1 MKPDPNHLIKSE
13 ERYRALV
20 VATSDVVYK
29 MSADW
34 QTMYQLQGG
43 DFLSDTGEP
52 IEDWMEKYIHPKD
65 HDRVQLAIDHA
76 IRTKTMFQLEHQV
89 VLPNG
94 GLGWTNSRAVPILN
108 EDGEITEWFGAAND
122 VTERKRTEEALRVA
136 RDAAEQQKRLYET
149 ITSNTPDLIYVFDL
163 YYRFT
168 YANDALLTMWGK
180 TWDNAIGR
188 KLLENGYEP
197 WHAEMHEREIDKV
210 AATRKPIRGE
220 VSFPHAT
227 LGRRV
232 YDYIF
237 SPVVNEQNEVVAIA
251 GTTRDITDI
260 KVTERILSESETRF
274 RTMAEGTNIYI
285 SMGDESGNAIY
296 FNQAWTRL
304 TGRSMS
310 HLLDFNWA
318 DMLHPDDRERYLSV
332 YNEAFKAQTPFHSGF
347 RVLTAEGDYRWLLTD
362 GSVRRYSDGA
372 FAGFIGA
379 AVDITELKQDE
390 QRKNDFISMV
400 SHELKTPL
408 TSAMAYVQVSK
419 KRTEEAGDAVSAGML
434 ERTEKQLVKMA
445 RMINGFL
452 DVSRLESGKIQIDCQ
467 RFDLAELIK
476 EIEEETL
483 SSILTHRILFAPMPA
498 TWVNADREK
507 IGQVIQNLISNAV
520 KYSAPNS
527 IIRIAVEDINGK
539 AQISISDEGIGISAT
554 DLPRLF
560 ERFYRVK
567 DAETRH
573 IAGFGI
579 GLYLS
584 AEIVK
589 QHGGRIRVEST
600 VGEGSTFYFTLPVV

>member
-1 MKPDPNHLIKSE
+1 MKQDPIRLINSE

-20 VATSDVVYK
+20 IATSDVVYK

-34 QTMYQLQGG
+34 RVMYQLQGG
-43 DFLSDTGEP
+43 DILSDTGEP
-52 IEDWMEKYIHPKD
+52 IADWMEKYIHPKD
-65 HDRVQLAIDHA
+65 RDRVQKAIDHA
-76 IRTKTMFQLEHQV
+76 ISTKTMFQLEHQV
-89 VLPNG
+89 VLADG
-94 GLGWTNSRAVPILN
+94 TLGWTYSRAVPMLN
-108 EDGEITEWFGAAND
+108 EHGEITEWFGAAND
-122 VTERKRTEEALRVA
+122 VTARHRAEEALRVA

-149 ITSNTPDLIYVFDL
+149 ITSNTPDLIYVFGLD
-163 YYRFT
+163 YRFT

-180 TWDNAIGR
+180 TWDNAVGR
-188 KLLENGYEP
+188 SLLENGYEP

-232 YDYIF
+232 YDYIL
-237 SPVVNEQNEVVAIA
+237 SPVINEQNQVVAIA

-260 KVTERILSESETRF
+260 KLAERTLTESEARF
-274 RTMAEGTNIYI
+274 RIMAEGSNIYI
-285 SMGDESGNAIY
+285 SMADETGNGIY
-296 FNQAWTRL
+296 FNQAWIRL

-310 HLLDFNWA
+310 ELLNFDWA
-318 DMLHPDDRERYLSV
+318 TILHPDDKERYLDI
-332 YNEAFKAQTPFHSGF
+332 YREAFKVQGPFHAGF
-347 RVLTAEGDYRWLLTD
+347 RVFTAEGSYRWMLAD
-362 GSVRRYSDGA
+362 GSVRRYSDGS
-372 FAGFIGA
+372 FAGYISA

-408 TSAMAYVQVSK
+408 TSALAYVQVSK
-419 KRTEEAGDAVSAGML
+419 KRTEDAGDAVSAGML
-434 ERTEKQLVKMA
+434 ERTEKQLTKMA

-452 DVSRLESGKIQIDCQ
+452 NVSRLESGKIQIDRQ
-467 RFDLAELIK
+467 YFDLANLLK
-476 EIEEETL
+476 ETEDETL
-483 SSILTHRILFAPMPA
+483 SAVLTHRILFAPVPR
-498 TWVNADREK
+498 TLVNADQEK

-527 IIRIAVEDINGK
+527 TIRIAADVFDGK
-539 AQISISDEGIGISAT
+539 VQISVSDEGIGISQT

-573 IAGFGI
+573 ISGFGI

-589 QHGGRIRVEST
+589 QHGGRIKVESV
-600 VGEGSTFYFTLPVV
+600 VGEGSTFYFTLPVE

>member
-1 MKPDPNHLIKSE
+1 MKQDPIRLPNSE

-20 VATSDVVYK
+20 IATSDVVYK

-34 QTMYQLQGG
+34 QVMYQLEGG

-52 IEDWMEKYIHPKD
+52 IADWMDKYLHPND
-65 HDRVQLAIDHA
+65 RDRVQLAINYA
-76 IRTKTMFQLEHQV
+76 ISTKSMFQLEHQV
-89 VLPNG
+89 VLADG
-94 GLGWTNSRAVPILN
+94 TLGWTYSRAVPILD
-108 EDGEITEWFGAAND
+108 EQGKITEWFGAAND
-122 VTERKRTEEALRVA
+122 VTARHRVEEALRVA

-149 ITSNTPDLIYVFDL
+149 ITSNTPDLIYVLDL
-163 YYRFT
+163 DYRFT

-180 TWDNAIGR
+180 TWDNAIGKR
-188 KLLENGYEP
+188 LLENGYEP

-237 SPVVNEQNEVVAIA
+237 SPVVNELDEVVAIA

-260 KVTERILSESETRF
+260 KLAERTLTESEARF

-285 SMGDESGNAIY
+285 SMGDETGNAIY
-296 FNQAWTRL
+296 FNQTWSRL
-304 TGRSMS
+304 TGRSMDE
-310 HLLDFNWA
+310 LLGFNWA
-318 DMLHPDDRERYLSV
+318 DMLHPDDRERYLAIYDES
-332 YNEAFKAQTPFHSGF
+332 FKAETPFHADF

-362 GSVRRYSDGA
+362 GSVRRYSDGS

-408 TSAMAYVQVSK
+408 TSALSYVQVSK
-419 KRTEEAGDAVSAGML
+419 KRTEQAGDAVSAGML
-434 ERTEKQLVKMA
+434 ERTEKQLTKMA

-452 DVSRLESGKIQIDCQ
+452 NVSRLESGKIQIDCQ
-467 RFDLAELIK
+467 RFDLAGLLN

-483 SSILTHRILFAPMPA
+483 VSVLTHRILFAPVPSIH
-498 TWVNADREK
+498 VKADREK

-520 KYSAPNS
+520 KYSPANS
-527 IIRIAVEDINGK
+527 TIRIAVDVIKGM
-539 AQISISDEGIGISAT
+539 AQISVSDEGIGINET

-579 GLYLS
+579 GLYLC

-589 QHGGRIRVEST
+589 QHGGRIRAEST
-600 VGEGSTFYFTLPVV
+600 FGEGSTFYFTLPLV